1 MSGNVLATIAHTLTL
16 DRIDAMAERA
26 AIERASAR
34 KAAELAVP
42 AILAALSE
50 GSSRASSIAR
60 LGEALEMGSTAAGPR
75 QENSGAVIGFLLGNA
90 RAQTLAAVIGRFVGA
105 RESSALAFLD
115 ELTAAILGALREAG
129 GQANANGQAVA
140 KLLKAES
147 EGIAA
152 AMPLGLG
159 SLLGANGF
167 WRRPGGPA
175 PPGPPA
181 GKGSGGYRLGTGLAA
196 SALALALIGVVG
208 LMLAPTLQQQTG
220 QQQTGQQQTGQ
231 QQTGGGLGEGAVSAL
246 VAPDALPLRQGGIR
260 AEVIATEDAQGA
272 DAFKRARDM
281 IGSVSA
287 WFGGSEERVAA
298 ALARLGRLVGIGG
311 GGAALP
317 PPDLVLGPDQGRSE
331 ERGEVHGLGAAD
343 KPGMRRP
350 SAPAL
355 ARQHLRFVPE
365 EFRDAILIANEGAA
379 GRLVTK

>member
-90 RAQTLAAVIGRFVGA
+90 RAQTLASVIGRFVGA

-196 SALALALIGVVG
+196 SALGLALVRGVGVKRG
-208 LMLAPTLQQQTG
+208 PNLAQQKGQPQTGEQQTG
-220 QQQTGQQQTGQ
+220 RGF
-231 QQTGGGLGEGAVSAL
+231 GGGAGSAL
-246 VAPDALPLRQGGIR
+246 AAPDALPLRQGGIR